1 MAVVPSVV
9 TVLKATS
16 SPTARAPNGLLP
28 FFSMSLELETG
39 YVVVPLLVL
48 MVTLE
53 APTAVTVPCNG
64 RAAPPGAAA
73 APCGPLPGGALVLGL
88 ELEPEAPGLV
98 VPVAAVVVVAALA
111 LVAVE
116 AMPPAT
122 APTPSKASPLIK
134 ALLRRRRPPC
144 PGSVCRCIMR
154 LLSEPSRSGGA

>member
-1 MAVVPSVV
+1 MAPATSLSMAVVPSVV

-16 SPTARAPNGLLP
+16 SPTARALNVVLP
-28 FFSMSLELETG
+28 FFSMSLELVTG

-53 APTAVTVPCNG
+53 APTAVTVPWNG

-73 APCGPLPGGALVLGL
+73 TPCGPLPGGALVLVLVL
-88 ELEPEAPGLV
+88 EVEPEAPDPV

-111 LVAVE
+111 LTAVE

-122 APTPSKASPLIK
+122 AA
-134 ALLRRRRPPC
+134 
-144 PGSVCRCIMR
+144 
-154 LLSEPSRSGGA
+154 RS